1 MVDPQP
7 FKQALLNII
16 KRWSFMFKEHLI
28 SHVTTSLND
37 LQEFIKVT
45 SAGFNV
51 EVEEG
56 DYDGLVGVM
65 GHLLAVRDRQ
75 ATTGRHVRRATHLLA
90 HTLTHSITHSHTHT
104 HSLTHS
110 HTLSHSYTHSHTHS
124 YTYSLTHS
132 FTHLPNHLPTKSL
145 TRLLHL
151 FLRWNV

>member
-1 MVDPQP
+1 MKPYIVKWCSLRLDRNLYKLRMVHFFHQDKMVFNIWFMVDAQP

-37 LQEFIKVT
+37 LQEIIKVT
-45 SAGFNV
+45 STGFNV
-51 EVEEG
+51 EIEEG

-75 ATTGRHVRRATHLLA
+75 AATGR
-90 HTLTHSITHSHTHT
+90 S

-110 HTLSHSYTHSHTHS
+110 PTHP
-124 YTYSLTHS
+124 LTHS
-132 FTHLPNHLPTKSL
+132 PTHSPTPLTLFSTQMECLSL
-145 TRLLHL
+145 
-151 FLRWNV
+151 